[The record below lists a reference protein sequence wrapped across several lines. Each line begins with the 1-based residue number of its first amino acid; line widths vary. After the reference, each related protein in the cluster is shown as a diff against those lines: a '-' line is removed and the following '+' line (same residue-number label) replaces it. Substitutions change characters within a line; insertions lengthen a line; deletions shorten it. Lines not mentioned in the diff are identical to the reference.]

1 MGEQDGTCLSVGR
14 SRGKS
19 GPHGQRWGIGKH
31 HVFELFFGMMRVKG
45 F

>member
-1 MGEQDGTCLSVGR
+1 MPEHGGH

-19 GPHGQRWGIGKH
+19 GPRGWQWGIGKH
-31 HVFELFFGMMRVKG
+31 HVFELFFGMMSAKS